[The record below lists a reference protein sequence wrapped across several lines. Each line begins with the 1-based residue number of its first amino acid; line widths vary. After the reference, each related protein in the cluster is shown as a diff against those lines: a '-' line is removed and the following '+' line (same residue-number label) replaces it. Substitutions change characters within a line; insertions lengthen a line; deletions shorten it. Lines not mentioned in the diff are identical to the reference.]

1 MRIVTQINDEDYI
14 AFNNAYQFKSE
25 EGRKRFTLYMVL
37 FSIMLGMSVL
47 IILTDLLNGML
58 NGKLHLSDYIVPIFI
73 TVYCIYFLVA
83 IKIFSNA

>member
-37 FSIMLGMSVL
+37 FSIMQGMIIPIRCLGAEAD
-47 IILTDLLNGML
+47 T
-58 NGKLHLSDYIVPIFI
+58 
-73 TVYCIYFLVA
+73 FLPYVQQRTGLGV
-83 IKIFSNA
+83 IK